1 MNEAAR
7 SPQPESKLK
16 KYNHRGLGW
25 LVTLLTPVALTLAV
39 VRLMLTP
46 LYIQL
51 EYRMPG
57 FPPDSYGFTSE
68 ERLKYADIARQYLL
82 NSADIS
88 FLGDLRFEDGQP
100 MYNERELKHMLDV
113 KVVVKAAINVWLLS
127 LALLF
132 GLWLW
137 AWYGGWRSTYL
148 SSLGRGGWLAVILL
162 GSLLALI
169 LLSFGV
175 VFVAFHNVFFAAGT
189 WTFNFSDTL
198 IRLFPERFWRDIFI
212 AVGGLTLLG
221 GLALGLLFGRKK
233 RWSD

>member
-1 MNEAAR
+1 MSEATR
-7 SPQPESKLK
+7 SPQPESKPK
-16 KYNHRGLGW
+16 KPNHRGLGW

-57 FPPDSYGFTSE
+57 FPPDPYGFTPE

-113 KVVVKAAINVWLLS
+113 KIVVKAAINVWLLS

-137 AWYGGWRSTYL
+137 AWYSGWRSTYL
-148 SSLGRGGWLAVILL
+148 LSLGRGGWLAVILL
-162 GSLLALI
+162 GSLLVLI

-175 VFVAFHNVFFAAGT
+175 VFVAFHNIFFATGT

-221 GLALGLLFGRKK
+221 GLALGLLFGRKM
-233 RWSD
+233 R